1 MIDASPYATSF
12 EAVPALPEAVRREMA
27 ALYLGMYD
35 GSSAALFFQ
44 DLEKKDE
51 VLLVRDGPTLVG
63 FTTFRFFEHD
73 WRGRRVGV
81 VYSGDTVVAREH
93 WGQQALAFDWI
104 SRMGAIKRERPELTL
119 YWLLL
124 VKGHR
129 TFRYLPLFAKS
140 FFPHWSIDRD
150 DLKPLADELAI
161 DMFPND
167 YNPDTGVVEF
177 KESRGHLKPDIA
189 APTPADEAR
198 ADVGFFLQRNPGYR
212 RGHELVCVAEIEP
225 HNMRPLTL
233 RLFGKEL
240 DVCLELAR

>member
-81 VYSGDTVVAREH
+81 SPGLSVITR
-93 WGQQALAFDWI
+93 
-104 SRMGAIKRERPELTL
+104 
-119 YWLLL
+119 
-124 VKGHR
+124 
-129 TFRYLPLFAKS
+129 
-140 FFPHWSIDRD
+140 
-150 DLKPLADELAI
+150 
-161 DMFPND
+161 
-167 YNPDTGVVEF
+167 
-177 KESRGHLKPDIA
+177 DIA
-189 APTPADEAR
+189 QPNSVPYAR
-198 ADVGFFLQRNPGYR
+198 CESQKSSRSRFVNTDG
-212 RGHELVCVAEIEP
+212 
-225 HNMRPLTL
+225 
-233 RLFGKEL
+233 
-240 DVCLELAR
+240 